1 MATILII
8 DDHNA
13 TRRMLR
19 TALIHAGYTVVVA
32 ATGVDGLEQCQEH
45 PIDLIITDIL
55 MPGTDGLTVIA
66 ILKRGRPNAKI
77 IAMTGASGEKNFLDA
92 AKVLGADAIIQKP
105 VNLSGLLEII
115 KEQLRSPDKSKW
127 QVR

>member
-8 DDHNA
+8 DDHHA
-13 TRRMLR
+13 TRSMLS
-19 TALIHAGYTVVVA
+19 TALNHAGYTVIVA
-32 ATGVDGLEQCQEH
+32 ATGLDGLEQCQEH

-66 ILKRGRPNAKI
+66 ILKRGRPNAKL
-77 IAMTGASGEKNFLDA
+77 IAMTGTRDEKNFLDA

-105 VNLSGLLEII
+105 VDLASLFDIV
-115 KEQLRSPDKSKW
+115 KQQLRSTEESKW
-127 QVR
+127 QVQ

>member
-8 DDHNA
+8 DDHHA
-13 TRRMLR
+13 TRSMLS
-19 TALIHAGYTVVVA
+19 TALIHAGYTVIVA
-32 ATGVDGLEQCQEH
+32 ATGLDGLEQCQEH

-77 IAMTGASGEKNFLDA
+77 IAMTGTRGEKDFLDA

-105 VNLSGLLEII
+105 VDLPCLFEIVKKQLGS
-115 KEQLRSPDKSKW
+115 KERSKW

>member
-8 DDHNA
+8 DDHHA
-13 TRRMLR
+13 IRSMLR

-32 ATGVDGLEQCQEH
+32 TTGVDGLEQCQEH

-66 ILKRGRPNAKI
+66 ILKQGRPNAKI
-77 IAMTGASGEKNFLDA
+77 IAMTGTRGEKNFLDA

-105 VNLSGLLEII
+105 VDLSCLFEII
-115 KEQLRSPDKSKW
+115 KEQLRSTDKSKW